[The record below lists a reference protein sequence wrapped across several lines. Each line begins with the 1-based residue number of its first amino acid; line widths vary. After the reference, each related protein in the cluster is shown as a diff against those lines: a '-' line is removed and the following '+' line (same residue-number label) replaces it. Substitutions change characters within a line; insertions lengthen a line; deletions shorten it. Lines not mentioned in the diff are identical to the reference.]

1 MRRFSVWIVIGLLS
15 ATAAM
20 AEKTPGPKQTPQIH
34 NSACALADSMA
45 GKLGSTK
52 VTPETAQ
59 RSCQALAPTMN
70 ATDHAEFMRCCIS
83 RLVTGAPPK
92 PAAPKQHLPA
102 DGAQQM

>member
-20 AEKTPGPKQTPQIH
+20 AEKTPGPKRTPQIH
-34 NSACALADSMA
+34 NSACALAESMA
-45 GKLGSTK
+45 GKLGNTK
-52 VTPETAQ
+52 VTPEAAQ

-70 ATDHAEFMRCCIS
+70 ATDHAEFMRCCIG
-83 RLVTGAPPK
+83 RLVTGAPSK
-92 PAAPKQHLPA
+92 PAAPKHLPA